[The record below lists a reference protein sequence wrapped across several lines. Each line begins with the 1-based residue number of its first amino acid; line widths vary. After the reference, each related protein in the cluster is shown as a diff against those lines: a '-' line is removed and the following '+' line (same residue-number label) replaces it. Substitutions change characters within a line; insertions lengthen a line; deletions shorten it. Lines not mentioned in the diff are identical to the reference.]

1 MEILKLDSLQNVDY
15 FKTNSSFT
23 SSNDNRLMFIS
34 EKDKQMYY
42 KDKIILIAQK
52 QEYIKELELA
62 TTPLTIIKDF
72 TPLAIEENPKGKYI
86 IWFGFWFG
94 VGGYIFFLVKKNKK
108 IIENLI

>member
-1 MEILKLDSLQNVDY
+1 
-15 FKTNSSFT
+15 
-23 SSNDNRLMFIS
+23 MFIS

-42 KDKIILIAQK
+42 KDKIILLNQK

-86 IWFGFWFG
+86 LWFGFWFG
-94 VGGYIFFLVKKNKK
+94 VGGYLTIIILANRKMIKKFM
-108 IIENLI
+108 